1 MHKYMW
7 GPAHE
12 CVCINMDENRHM
24 CTTHISMSMCLG
36 IHMCRTANVLYHVNI
51 SKHLNTEPKP
61 QLTMFFFPIS
71 VKSESGH
78 SAFLNVPLQCTVSLV
93 LSYSV
98 FSWQWTQVVMDAEMF
113 LGYWPA
119 CEGQEHKVA
128 AVFHPQML
136 RCLSASLR
144 NCCLV
149 FLPRSSTTELWLRH
163 RSEYLPRGKDR
174 AERMWDKV
182 KTVPG
187 RWPLLD
193 FPSSPEASDC
203 PMPRAFIWTRANVL
217 NEDQI
222 STHGDEIMPARMH
235 RSGQTKRIL
244 KVQKTMSR

>member
-1 MHKYMW
+1 MRIDTC
-7 GPAHE
+7 AQ
-12 CVCINMDENRHM
+12 
-24 CTTHISMSMCLG
+24 HISACTCVWASTCVELQMYFTMWIYQSTWTL
-36 IHMCRTANVLYHVNI
+36 NQ
-51 SKHLNTEPKP
+51 KHSWPC
-61 QLTMFFFPIS
+61 FFPIS

-78 SAFLNVPLQCTVSLV
+78 SAFLNVPSQCTVSLV

-98 FSWQWTQVVMDAEMF
+98 FPWQWTQVVMDAEMF

-136 RCLSASLR
+136 RCLSGSLR

-187 RWPLLD
+187 RWPLLG
-193 FPSSPEASDC
+193 FPSPPEASHC

-222 STHGDEIMPARMH
+222 STHGDKIMPARMH

-244 KVQKTMSR
+244 KVQKAMSR